1 MEYHLVAALSE
12 LNDPLPVLRAI
23 EEHDRLGEEA
33 FLAKYGYGP
42 ARSYWLLHDG
52 RRYASKAIL
61 GVAFGYR
68 SPGARPLKASEFAG
82 GESTVRR
89 ALTRLGFTVE
99 VDDNA
104 AVAAVLPVLAS
115 GDADTTAFDPEG
127 TVDAREKILREIRAR
142 RGQKA
147 FRDHLLE
154 AYGARCSI
162 SGCST
167 LDVLEAAHI
176 LPYRGEATN
185 HPTNGLLLRADLH
198 TLFDCGLLA
207 IDPDTLQ
214 VLVSAS
220 IMEPTYREM
229 HGRKLREVSDA
240 RLAPSR
246 VALRRHRAGSRV

>member
-1 MEYHLVAALSE
+1 M
-12 LNDPLPVLRAI
+12 
-23 EEHDRLGEEA
+23 
-33 FLAKYGYGP
+33 
-42 ARSYWLLHDG
+42 
-52 RRYASKAIL
+52 
-61 GVAFGYR
+61 
-68 SPGARPLKASEFAG
+68 
-82 GESTVRR
+82 
-89 ALTRLGFTVE
+89 
-99 VDDNA
+99 
-104 AVAAVLPVLAS
+104 
-115 GDADTTAFDPEG
+115 
-127 TVDAREKILREIRAR
+127 
-142 RGQKA
+142 
-147 FRDHLLE
+147 
-154 AYGARCSI
+154 
-162 SGCST
+162 
-167 LDVLEAAHI
+167 LEAAHI